1 MASPGV
7 TRADSNDC
15 TEGTHMKS
23 RPLLKDLMK
32 DLDTLIAWQLL
43 MIKLGVE
50 KFENDKIEI
59 NFQGDID
66 RQKQEAFDKWL
77 RKKPGACWKDV
88 IDALYE
94 MKEITLASSLARK
107 YAWEDPRV
115 YVSSNFLSTSKPAH
129 VTARK
134 IGDIPCR
141 RFLPKLDLG
150 LDYYTLEDALVRPIN
165 IRSATVRTTYFSGLL
180 LRPEFRSDCYNLADF
195 FRSIERNNS
204 KSDFKVGLEARFG
217 HLYLKLNPENV
228 LPANSTSQEWIRSKS
243 LRKAAF
249 NTQVEEA
256 DVGQLFVGREQLG
269 KEVTEISVKFKVEGQ
284 HEGRYSAVIAT
295 YEDGDVFYL
304 DAVYREPAIE
314 NRARLSIALPG
325 YKYDLRISD
334 CTECI
339 LLAEHENS
347 IPYQMAETITNSM
360 CRLPARKL
368 RIILHGSSRNKE
380 SVWKV
385 NYIRQCI
392 QKQYKWKPERK
403 WILAQYDV
411 DVFDYKTNRTVEVH
425 PLNEG
430 VDITE
435 VDYSR
440 KEIELWGQK
449 IYPRNV
455 DDTHP
460 SRDKYYYMEGI
471 EGVRLPGE
479 ELREPYNW
487 TTEELLRNF
496 DEFLGDAFK
505 IAHILDGS
513 PY

>member
-1 MASPGV
+1 
-7 TRADSNDC
+7 
-15 TEGTHMKS
+15 MKS
-23 RPLLKDLMK
+23 RPLLKDLVK

-50 KFENDKIEI
+50 KFENDKIEK
-59 NFQGDID
+59 NFPNDID
-66 RQKQEAFDKWL
+66 RRKQEAFDKWL
-77 RKKPGACWKDV
+77 RMKPDACWKDV

-94 MKEITLASSLARK
+94 MEEITLASGLARK

-115 YVSSNFLSTSKPAH
+115 YVSSNYLSTSKAAR

-141 RFLPKLDLG
+141 KFLPKLYHG
-150 LDYYTLEDALVRPIN
+150 QDYYTLEDALVRPIDR
-165 IRSATVRTTYFSGLL
+165 RSAEVRTTFFSDLL
-180 LRPEFRSDCYNLADF
+180 LPRHPRPNFNSLANF
-195 FRSIERNNS
+195 FRSIEENNS
-204 KSDFKVGLEARFG
+204 KSDFLVGLEARFG
-217 HLYLKLNPENV
+217 RMYLKLYPENV
-228 LPANSTSQEWIRSKS
+228 LPANSTSKEWTKSKS

-269 KEVTEISVKFKVEGQ
+269 KKITEISVKFKVEGQ

-295 YEDGDVFYL
+295 YEDGDMFSL
-304 DAVYREPAIE
+304 DAVYREPAVDK
-314 NRARLSIALPG
+314 RARLSIALPG

-334 CTECI
+334 CIECI
-339 LLAEHENS
+339 LLAEHEKS
-347 IPYQMAETITNSM
+347 IPYQMAESITRSL

-380 SVWKV
+380 SIWKV
-385 NYIRQCI
+385 NYIRQRT
-392 QKQYKWKPERK
+392 QKQYKWKPEKK

-435 VDYSR
+435 DYSR
-440 KEIELWGQK
+440 SEVELWGQK
-449 IYPRNV
+449 IYPSNV
-455 DDTHP
+455 SDTHP

-471 EGVRLPGE
+471 EGVRLPGG

-487 TTEELLRNF
+487 TTKELLRDF
-496 DEFLGDAFK
+496 EEFLGDAFK